1 MIGGNTLWDIALEKF
16 LKLDWKLADSL
27 CPHIVIPLNDFAVL
41 VRLGVFGDPLSD
53 RFVIGT
59 GGHKFPEGLG
69 CQSGKVEKEI
79 IQWAVK
85 LVFPKRAC
93 NRRATFVESSG
104 GNDVAS
110 KSFMRA
116 AGIVT
121 CLGKI
126 RGGHVDDS
134 CRLSSG
140 VKPPLFR

>member
-59 GGHKFPEGLG
+59 GGYEFLEGLS
-69 CQSGKVEKEI
+69 CESGEFEKEVI
-79 IQWAVK
+79 ERAVE
-85 LVFPKRAC
+85 LVFSESAGKRRTA
-93 NRRATFVESSG
+93 FVESAG